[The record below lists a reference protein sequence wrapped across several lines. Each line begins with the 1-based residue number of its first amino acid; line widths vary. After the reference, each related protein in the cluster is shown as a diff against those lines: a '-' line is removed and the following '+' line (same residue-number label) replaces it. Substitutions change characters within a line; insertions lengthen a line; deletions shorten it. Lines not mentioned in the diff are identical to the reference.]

1 MISFLRHIVF
11 FLILILLMGVI
22 VIPSMISPEKISS
35 ILQDKRE
42 NPIQFKNKK
51 PMNSIGLIVKEN
63 VQSELK
69 MVNK

>member
-11 FLILILLMGVI
+11 FLILILLIGVI
-22 VIPSMISPEKISS
+22 AIPSEISPEKISS

-42 NPIQFKNKK
+42 TPIQFQNKN
-51 PMNSIGLIVKEN
+51 PMNSIGLTVKGN
-63 VQSELK
+63 VQSELE